1 MHSFPPRSFRQ
12 IFAGDARELAL
23 DAGLVLGTALFR
35 TLLFGKPDARPHR
48 RMGVALATGTSLEEA
63 RNRADAAAAA
73 IRVLPG
79 G

>member
-1 MHSFPPRSFRQ
+1 V
-12 IFAGDARELAL
+12 ILAEQSS
-23 DAGLVLGTALFR
+23 DSVAYSGLEEALSA
-35 TLLFGKPDARPHR
+35 TDVQVLLFGKPDARPHR